1 MGKNCDSYFDDKSQ
15 SWLTNPP
22 RETHENFSKFGAWPE
37 YLPFVVSAYNAS
49 PIPGTDITPFEVVFG
64 RPYRLAADNDLA
76 DCTTLVATSSIEESW
91 IEKQRIMEEL
101 FDKVRDVHRET
112 AARGGLQHSMNHV
125 FLELKTS
132 DLVIVKVPTR
142 EGKLAM
148 QFIGPC
154 IVIKKLSDVT
164 YIVRDL
170 RTKRDMRVHVQRLC
184 KFHADSRYGP
194 PYDTHIGTSVEK
206 PVTSQGKLY
215 WPDSEQLKEVPFE
228 DHELVILRSN
238 FNQRVVVGKVLVQ
251 HHDTNEIEIHMY
263 MHEPDQYSMKNTMLT
278 CP

>member
-1 MGKNCDSYFDDKSQ
+1 
-15 SWLTNPP
+15 
-22 RETHENFSKFGAWPE
+22 
-37 YLPFVVSAYNAS
+37 
-49 PIPGTDITPFEVVFG
+49 
-64 RPYRLAADNDLA
+64 
-76 DCTTLVATSSIEESW
+76 VATSSIEESW
-91 IEKQRIMEEL
+91 IDKKRIMEEL

-142 EGKLAM
+142 AGKLAM

-154 IVIKKLSDVT
+154 IVVKKLSDVT
-164 YIVRDL
+164 YIVRDM

-194 PYDTHIGTSVEK
+194 PYDTHIGTNMEK
-206 PVTSQGKLY
+206 PITSQGKLY

-238 FNQRVVVGKVLVQ
+238 FNQRVVVGEVLVQ

-263 MHEPDQYSMKNTMLT
+263 MHEPDQYSKEEYDAHMPLARRRLAPEYTYYTKTGDLRAVGTFKPNAHWEPETKLFHLSHVEVLARNVTLT
-278 CP
+278 EDLRIPQSVLENIQRQYEIF